1 MKKKRAFC
9 GLAFAV
15 ACASFGV
22 SAGDGVVLTP
32 GRTEVLIAPDAPK
45 TVQFAAIDLTNHLTR
60 IFGAEVPVVTVPRE
74 GFTQVVLGD
83 STWTRAAGLDVSKLP
98 LDSFYLKSAPGR
110 LYVAGYDDPK
120 DDLIAQF
127 DRGNYPRSAHATA
140 FGVCEILERYAGVR
154 FYFPDEYGTIIPKA
168 KEIAVPAV
176 NEVVKPQFTIR
187 NCYINGAGPLPDVPI
202 GPGQL
207 KRKVWWQLR
216 LRENTI
222 NIPCCHGQNRF
233 RISDRFVDTHPEY
246 FQLRA
251 DGTRNLKRRSEVE
264 HGYQAG
270 QLCHTSPVWDIFRK
284 ETLERIQKGEKYVDI
299 MPQDGMQACR
309 CANCLKRYS
318 QTNDLSLASGYCS
331 ELMWSNTISVAKAIT
346 DAGLKGAVTQMAYGP
361 CRHIPSFD
369 IPENVKVILAVGGPW
384 SLSHPDIFEKQ
395 IAFIREWSEKLKGK
409 VSWIWT
415 YPMKNY
421 GRLQAHG
428 VPQYAPRAFFK
439 FYRASAPYIDGS
451 YVESNQEQDTIFY
464 NYMNYYMFAQL
475 AWHPDLNMEQVLAE
489 HNRLLFGSAAAPV
502 AKFLDRLEEIWIGKV
517 AIPSLIGET
526 EIGPMIFAPKED
538 EILRDIY
545 TWDVVRELEGDL
557 DAAVQ
562 VAPAGSPEA
571 MRVATLRRRFLG
583 PLVAAKR
590 KFDSANE
597 NIPVKTMLERQKA
610 SAQPSLIE
618 GLKWQPN
625 AKNGV
630 SIDKTTTLTGEGALR
645 IDATA
650 RVYHGLPVKSIVSRL
665 KPGGKYRLSCFVK
678 TEGLE
683 RLPDAK
689 GRHGA
694 TIEFEEIGKEVKY
707 RAHRAPSKEL
717 WNGTMDWCY
726 QSFDFT
732 MGYDVYKEGFRPMIW
747 VRVLGAKGTVWFDG
761 IRLEEVP
768 AYEPGEPELLAKKIT
783 SRPYGLSGSFAPLE
797 RITVENA
804 QKFRRNRVWRG
815 SAWRNER
822 VNAQIVVCTD
832 SPAKNLRCEIGDLFG
847 PKGARIPASA
857 ITARF
862 VRKVLA
868 SANYRTGEAQVN
880 IPYHTVGDLLDPA
893 PTVDLV
899 ANGYRPVWLQVRV
912 PENAAPSLYKGKVK
926 MVADGLEELA
936 FHFELTVRGRT
947 LPPPAKWAF
956 FLDLWQSPANVARR
970 YGVEPWSPA
979 HWKALEPLM
988 RELGDSGQKTIT
1000 VQLQETPR
1008 KDASGRWRALI
1019 LRTKRRDG
1027 TWAFDY
1033 SIFDEWVAFA
1043 KRCGLG
1049 PQIHCYTVAQRR
1061 DRNHHTY
1068 IDEATGREVTVKV
1081 PIKTE
1086 ENTAYWHA
1094 FLKDFAA
1101 HLKAKGWLEDTY
1113 MALDENSLEDT
1124 KFAVDMIRSAGQGF
1138 KVAFA
1143 CDRPA
1148 KDFLA
1153 IGIENFSQALRGQL
1167 MDADFLAAVKERAK
1181 DPKLV
1186 TTYYI
1191 CNFPQ
1196 KPNSWVTSPLC
1207 ESAWTGLYAAAK
1219 GYTGLLR
1226 WAAWWWS
1233 SNVDPLWDA
1242 SCPPRYDAGENFLIY
1257 PHAYSSTRWEV
1268 MRDSIENAE
1277 KIRILRA
1284 EGKSTPALEK
1294 ALAAVDFTPMPKN
1307 PDAATRASF
1316 EQKYREQVKA
1326 VHDAL
1331 QAIR

>member
-1 MKKKRAFC
+1 MC
-9 GLAFAV
+9 GLALAV
-15 ACASFGV
+15 AGASFGMF
-22 SAGDGVVLTP
+22 AGGGVVLKP
-32 GRTEVLIAPDAPK
+32 GATEVLIAPDAPK
-45 TVQFAAIDLTNHLTR
+45 TVQFAAIDLTNHLAR
-60 IFGAEVPVVTVPRE
+60 IFGAEVPVVTAPRE
-74 GFTQVVLGD
+74 GFAQVVLGD
-83 STWTRAAGLDVSKLP
+83 SEWTRAAGLDVSKLP
-98 LDSFYLKSAPGR
+98 LDSFYLKSAQNR

-120 DDLIAQF
+120 DDLILHF
-127 DRGNYPRSAHATA
+127 SRGNYPRSAHATA

-168 KEIAVPAV
+168 QEIAVPAV
-176 NEVVKPQFTIR
+176 DEIVQPQFAIR
-187 NCYINGAGPLPDVPI
+187 NCYILGAGPLPDVPI

-233 RISDRFVDTHPEY
+233 RIAERFSETNPEY
-246 FQLRA
+246 FQLRK
-251 DGTRNLKRRSEVE
+251 DGTRNLKKRSEVDY
-264 HGYQAG
+264 GYQCG
-270 QLCHTSPVWDIFRK
+270 QLCHTSAVWDIFRK
-284 ETLERIQKGEKYVDI
+284 ETIERIQKGEKYVDI

-309 CANCLKRYS
+309 CENCLKRYS
-318 QTNDLSLASGYCS
+318 QTNDFSLASGYCS
-331 ELMWSNTISVAKAIT
+331 ELMWSNTISVAKAVT
-346 DAGLKGAVTQMAYGP
+346 DAGLKGCVTQMAYGP

-369 IPENVKVILAVGGPW
+369 IPENVKVVLAVGGPW
-384 SLSHPDIFEKQ
+384 ALSRPDILDLQ
-395 IAFIREWSEKLKGK
+395 IGFIREWAEKLKGK

-428 VPQYAPRAFFK
+428 VPQYAPRAFFE
-439 FYRASAPYIDGS
+439 FYRRAAPYIDGS

-475 AWHPDLNMEQVLAE
+475 AWHPDLDVEKVLAE
-489 HNRLLFGSAAAPV
+489 HNRLMFGGAAAHV
-502 AKFLDRLEEIWIGKV
+502 AKFLDRLEQIWIGKV

-526 EIGPMIFAPKED
+526 EFGPMIFAPKEG
-538 EILRDIY
+538 EIYRDIY
-545 TWDVVRELEGDL
+545 TWDIVKELEGYL
-557 DAAVQ
+557 DAAAAS
-562 VAPAGSPEA
+562 VAKGSPEE
-571 MRVATLRRRFLG
+571 MRMATLRRRFIG

-590 KFDSANE
+590 AFESANE
-597 NIPVKTMLERQKA
+597 NIPVQTMLERQKA
-610 SAQPSLIE
+610 SAQRSLIE

-625 AKNGV
+625 AKYGV
-630 SIDKTTTLTGEGALR
+630 SIDKATTVTGEGSLR
-645 IDATA
+645 IDAKA
-650 RVYHGLPVKSIVSRL
+650 RVYHGLPVKSIAKNLR
-665 KPGGKYRLSCFVK
+665 PGAKYRLSCFVK

-707 RAHRAPSKEL
+707 RAHRAQTKEL
-717 WNGTMDWCY
+717 WNGTMDWRY

-747 VRVLGAKGTVWFDG
+747 VRVLGAKGTVWIDG
-761 IRLEEVP
+761 VRLDEVP
-768 AYEPGEPELLAKKIT
+768 VYEPGEPELLDKKIT
-783 SRPYGLSGSFAPLE
+783 SRPYGLSGAFAPLE

-804 QKFRRNRVWRG
+804 KKYSRNRVWRG

-822 VNAQIVVCTD
+822 VNAQIVVLTD
-832 SPAKNLRCEIGDLFG
+832 SPAKNLRCELGDLYG
-847 PKGARIPASA
+847 PKGARIRTSA
-857 ITARF
+857 MSARF

-868 SANYRTGEAQVN
+868 SANYRTGEAKVD
-880 IPYHTVGDLLDPA
+880 IPYHTVGDLLDTA
-893 PTVDLV
+893 ASVDMP
-899 ANGYRPVWLQVRV
+899 ANGYRPIWLQVRV
-912 PENAAPSLYKGKVK
+912 PEDAAPGLYKGKAMV
-926 MVADGLEELA
+926 VADGLEGLA
-936 FHFELTVRGRT
+936 FHFELRVKGRT
-947 LPPPAKWAF
+947 LPPASKWAF
-956 FLDLWQSPANVARR
+956 FLDLWQSPMTVSSRHGVA
-970 YGVEPWSPA
+970 PWSDE
-979 HWKALEPLM
+979 HWKLLEPLM

-1000 VQLQETPR
+1000 VQLQEDPM

-1027 TWAFDY
+1027 SWAFDY
-1033 SIFDEWVAFA
+1033 SVFDRWVAFA
-1043 KRCGLG
+1043 KGCGLG

-1068 IDEATGREVTVKV
+1068 VDEASGNVVTVKV

-1086 ENTAYWHA
+1086 ENIAYWHA
-1094 FLKDFAA
+1094 FFKDFAE
-1101 HLKAKGWLEDTY
+1101 HLKAKGWMEDTY
-1113 MALDENSLEDT
+1113 MALDENTLEDT
-1124 KFAVDMIRSAGQGF
+1124 KFAVDMIRGGGQGF

-1153 IGIENFSQALRGQL
+1153 LGIENFSQALRGQL

-1233 SNVDPLWDA
+1233 SRVDPLWDA

-1257 PHAYSSTRWEV
+1257 PGALASTRWEV

-1294 ALAAVDFTPMPKN
+1294 ALAEVDFSPMPKD
-1307 PDAATRASF
+1307 PDAATRAKF
-1316 EQKYREQVKA
+1316 EQGYRDQVQNVLKA
-1326 VHDAL
+1326 L
-1331 QAIR
+1331 EAIK